1 MTRDVIEDVRL
12 LAPTSV
18 RTDEVA
24 RARQW
29 KKLSDAMTEEISSSR
44 GEHPSGRV
52 RAGASLRDGRAP
64 IGASIL

>member
-29 KKLSDAMTEEISSSR
+29 KKLANAMTEEISSSR
-44 GEHPSGRV
+44 ESIRPIAYVQEPRFGT
-52 RAGASLRDGRAP
+52 DAP
-64 IGASIL
+64 PIAASIL